1 MCVWLFSVQFW
12 GGNYSFYIAWVTID
26 RIGNGKF
33 QTASVENLLKANV
46 YIALLDEF
54 NNFVLKA

>member
-33 QTASVENLLKANV
+33 QTASVKNLLKANV